1 MSAPDAGYRTWAQA
15 MAELPN
21 DATGVRWADGT
32 VECRFRLLH
41 PAGSLVANEG
51 DIGLLLTD
59 PVVECTRCSDACT
72 S

>member
-1 MSAPDAGYRTWAQA
+1 MSASDASGRTWAHGTK
-15 MAELPN
+15 ELPS

-41 PAGSLVANEG
+41 RAGSLVADEG
-51 DIGLLLTD
+51 DVGVLLTD
-59 PVVECTRCSDACT
+59 PSVGCATCSDACT